1 MRVLQEF
8 QGCSV
13 EVDGVQLLRTKSGFA
28 AGVAGDGGYAD
39 VKLLLYADLGKH
51 VAFDG
56 TEIPLRII
64 GEVQLILDGYE
75 AVKKRMHLV
84 YEVNRGSFD
93 RKLRR

>member
-1 MRVLQEF
+1 MEALSQVHPKY
-8 QGCSV
+8 CV
-13 EVDGVQLLRTKSGFA
+13 SGF
-28 AGVAGDGGYAD
+28 GSILVRS
-39 VKLLLYADLGKH
+39 K
-51 VAFDG
+51 
-56 TEIPLRII
+56 EIPLRII